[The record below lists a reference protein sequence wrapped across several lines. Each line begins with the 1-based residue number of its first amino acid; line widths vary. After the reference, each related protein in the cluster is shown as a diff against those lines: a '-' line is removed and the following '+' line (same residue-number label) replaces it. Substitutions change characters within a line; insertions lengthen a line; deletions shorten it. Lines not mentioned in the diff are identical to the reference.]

1 MNALDSQ
8 PTQSANLA
16 ELRHQARVAA
26 DRVLESG
33 KPKILTWNGEK
44 LVATSTDAKRAT
56 KAIEQPTCLGVYDF
70 DVTADQILGDLLVVV
85 QQSKV
90 DNAC

>member
-1 MNALDSQ
+1 MNFIAVNTA
-8 PTQSANLA
+8 PVANIA

-44 LVATSTDAKRAT
+44 LVATSMDAKRAS
-56 KAIEQPTCLGVYDF
+56 KAIEQRTCLGVYDF

-85 QQSKV
+85 QECEV